1 MKKKTLLLVLAL
13 LVSSLVCPSNTT
25 KTNVYNNEIS
35 VFASENDNCLKGKY
49 VKDEHATTLK
59 NVIYSGLNPICNKDG
74 ATYKG
79 DGGVGSGIYCILND
93 TCYDTGTG
101 GMLCSGYEARWVCTQ
116 REESTSSSENNNSGN
131 NSSGS
136 SSSGTVNCKVGTYS
150 STTYVGQ
157 GGASG
162 PKCNVSGLNYNSSY
176 TTCYDATNPHDGGAA
191 AVILYDWYNFTFICE
206 DEWHETDDSY
216 NYAGSVGNGNGS
228 IIGDGEVTC
237 SSLGD
242 FKGDLQNI
250 FKAFKIVAP
259 ILTLV
264 LSSVEFLVAV
274 TSKEGEGLKS
284 ASKKLST
291 RLILVAVL
299 FFLPI
304 ILNVILDLVFPGAS
318 TCIS

>member
-1 MKKKTLLLVLAL
+1 MKKKSLLLVLAL
-13 LVSSLVCPSNTT
+13 FVSSLLCPSNTT

-49 VKDEHATTLK
+49 VKDEHAK
-59 NVIYSGLNPICNKDG
+59 KSNKQYSSATIICGQDG
-74 ATYKG
+74 ATYQG
-79 DGGVGSGIYCILND
+79 DGGVNSGIYCIDKTSCKDGYNGTTLCD
-93 TCYDTGTG
+93 AYD
-101 GMLCSGYEARWVCTQ
+101 ARWVCTK
-116 REESTSSSENNNSGN
+116 RKESSSSTGNNN
-131 NSSGS
+131 SGS

-150 STTYVGQ
+150 SISQVGT
-157 GGASG
+157 GSANVPPCNTSG
-162 PKCNVSGLNYNSSY
+162 QTYNSSY
-176 TTCYDATNPHDGGAA
+176 TSCYIANDYEET
-191 AVILYDWYNFTFICE
+191 YNGNRIYKHYSFSFICE

-216 NYAGSVGNGNGS
+216 NYAGSVGNGS